1 MNAFTLAMTHTG
13 YIAAGWGSAVVLIGG
28 YALAVTRKG
37 RKLSRQVPP
46 EQRRW
51 S

>member
-1 MNAFTLAMTHTG
+1 MNAFTLAMTHAG
-13 YIAAGWGSAVVLIGG
+13 YIAVGWGSAVVMIGG
-28 YALAVTRKG
+28 YALAIARKG